1 MKKIV
6 SILVLVFAV
15 TFTTQAQKKRGDK
28 GNRGPKL
35 TIEQHTTLAVKKMT
49 LALDLSDKQQKQIKP
64 ILMAKMADR
73 KAAMEKR
80 KEARENK
87 EKREKP
93 TADEM
98 FAMKNKQLDHQIAMK
113 NSMKN
118 ILNKEQFEKF
128 EKMHKSRMKMAKN
141 KMKGKKGSK
150 KNKGDKRGERP
161 QQGK

>member
-15 TFTTQAQKKRGDK
+15 TFTTHAQKKRGD
-28 GNRGPKL
+28 RGDRGSKL
-35 TIEQHTTLAVKKMT
+35 TIEQQTTLAVKKMT

-64 ILMAKMADR
+64 LLMAKMTER
-73 KAAMEKR
+73 KASMEKR

-87 EKREKP
+87 EKP
-93 TADEM
+93 TTDEM

-118 ILNKEQFEKF
+118 ILNKEQFEKL
-128 EKMHKSRMKMAKN
+128 EKMHKSRMKMAHN
-141 KMKGKKGSK
+141 KTKGKKGSK
-150 KNKGDKRGERP
+150 KNKGNKRGERP

>member
-15 TFTTQAQKKRGDK
+15 TFTTHAQKKRGD
-28 GNRGPKL
+28 RGDRGSKL
-35 TIEQHTTLAVKKMT
+35 TIEQQTTLAVKKMT

-64 ILMAKMADR
+64 LLMAKMTER
-73 KAAMEKR
+73 KASMEKR

-87 EKREKP
+87 EKP
-93 TADEM
+93 TTDEM

-118 ILNKEQFEKF
+118 ILNKEQFEKL
-128 EKMHKSRMKMAKN
+128 EKMHKSRMKMAHN
-141 KMKGKKGSK
+141 KTKG
-150 KNKGDKRGERP
+150 NKRGERP

>member
-1 MKKIV
+1 MKKII

-15 TFTTQAQKKRGDK
+15 TFTTQAQNKKGERGEK
-28 GNRGPKL
+28 GPKL
-35 TIEQHTTLAVKKMT
+35 TIEQRTSLAVKKMT
-49 LALDLSDKQQKQIKP
+49 LALDLSEKQQNQIKP
-64 ILMAKMADR
+64 ILMAQMSER
-73 KAAMEKR
+73 KASMDKR
-80 KEARENK
+80 KEAKGNK
-87 EKREKP
+87 EKKGKP

-98 FAMKNKQLDHQIAMK
+98 YAMQVKRLDHQIIMK

-118 ILNKEQFEKF
+118 ILNKDQFEKF
-128 EKMHKSRMKMAKN
+128 EKMQKSKMRMAKN

>member
-15 TFTTQAQKKRGDK
+15 TFTTQAQKKRGE
-28 GNRGPKL
+28 RGENGSKL

-64 ILMAKMADR
+64 LLMAKMAER
-73 KAAMEKR
+73 KASMEKR

-87 EKREKP
+87 ERP

-98 FAMKNKQLDHQIAMK
+98 YAMQVKRLDHQIIMK

-118 ILNKEQFEKF
+118 ILNKDQFEKF
-128 EKMHKSRMKMAKN
+128 EKMQKSKMRMAKN

-150 KNKGDKRGERP
+150 NNKGDKRGERP

>member
-15 TFTTQAQKKRGDK
+15 TFTTQAQKKRGEK
-28 GNRGPKL
+28 GSKL
-35 TIEQHTTLAVKKMT
+35 TVEQHTTLAVKKMT

-64 ILMAKMADR
+64 LLMAKMTER
-73 KAAMEKR
+73 KASMEKK
-80 KEARENK
+80 KEARGNK
-87 EKREKP
+87 ERP

-98 FAMKNKQLDHQIAMK
+98 YAKQIARLDNQIAMK
-113 NSMKN
+113 NKMKN

-128 EKMHKSRMKMAKN
+128 EKMQKGRKKMA
-141 KMKGKKGSK
+141 MKSEKGSK